1 MGLIENLEGMLA
13 RGQDNALLRFSLG
26 GAYLKAGDNDRAVVH
41 LAQAVA
47 HDPTYS
53 AAWKLYGKALAE
65 VGRLQD
71 AVAAFDS
78 GIAVAE
84 AKGDIQAAK
93 EMRVFR
99 KRAEK
104 RLAEQPD
111 G

>member
-1 MGLIENLEGMLA
+1 MGMIENLEGMLA

-26 GAYLKAGDNDRAVVH
+26 SAYLKAGDNDSAVAH

-47 HDPTYS
+47 HDPQYS
-53 AAWKLYGKALAE
+53 AAWKLYGKALTE
-65 VGRLQD
+65 LGRLQD
-71 AVAAFDS
+71 AMAAFDS
-78 GIAVAE
+78 GIQVAE

-104 RLAEQPD
+104 RLAEPS
-111 G
+111 GG

>member
-26 GAYLKAGDNDRAVVH
+26 SAYLKAADAERAVAH

-47 HDPTYS
+47 HDPQYS
-53 AAWKLYGKALAE
+53 AAWKLYGKALTEA
-65 VGRLQD
+65 GRVQD

-104 RLAEQPD
+104 RLAEQS
-111 G
+111 GG

>member
-26 GAYLKAGDNDRAVVH
+26 GAYLKAGDHDRAVVH

-47 HDPTYS
+47 HDPQYS
-53 AAWKLYGKALAE
+53 AAWKLYGRALADA
-65 VGRLQD
+65 GRPQD
-71 AVAAFDS
+71 AIAAFDS

-84 AKGDIQAAK
+84 ARGDIQAAK

-99 KRAEK
+99 KRAER
-104 RLAEQPD
+104 RLAEPS
-111 G
+111 GG

>member
-1 MGLIENLEGMLA
+1 MGLTENLEAMLA

-26 GAYLKAGDNDRAVVH
+26 GAYLKSGDYERAVVH

-47 HDPTYS
+47 CDPQYS
-53 AAWKLYGKALAE
+53 AAWKLYGKALTE
-65 VGRLQD
+65 TGRFAD
-71 AVAAFDS
+71 AMAAFDS
-78 GIAVAE
+78 GIGVAE

-104 RLAEQPD
+104 RLAEQS
-111 G
+111 GG

>member
-1 MGLIENLEGMLA
+1 VGMIENLEGMLA

-26 GAYLKAGDNDRAVVH
+26 SAYLKAGDNDSAVAH

-47 HDPTYS
+47 HDPQYS
-53 AAWKLYGKALAE
+53 AAWKLYGKALTE
-65 VGRLQD
+65 LGRLQD
-71 AVAAFDS
+71 AMAAFDS
-78 GIAVAE
+78 GIQVAE

-104 RLAEQPD
+104 RLAEPS
-111 G
+111 GG